1 MTPQSGKQHLK
12 MLDIGLSPA
21 INITIAQSVT
31 LFKHMVESV
40 MVQEDKCPDSLKSV
54 GHLSW

>member
-1 MTPQSGKQHLK
+1 MNTNTQQQLHYMTLQSGKQHLK
-12 MLDIGLSPA
+12 MLDIGLSQP

-40 MVQEDKCPDSLKSV
+40 MVQELAP
-54 GHLSW
+54 